1 MGEVAGI
8 ALAVVSGMGLGTF
21 FFGGLWW
28 TIIYATNARRPGL
41 WFVCSLLLRIGI
53 VIIGFYLLLDLS
65 GARWA
70 TLLAGL
76 AGFGLV
82 RTAATWLSSL
92 LQVPGGSEDLKREG
106 NYHGR
111 KPSHAP
117 QP

>member
-1 MGEVAGI
+1 MGEVTGI
-8 ALAVVSGMGLGTF
+8 ALAVVSGMVLGTI

-28 TIIYATNARRPGL
+28 TVIYATKARRPGF
-41 WFVCSLLLRIGI
+41 WFVGSMLLRTGI

-65 GARWA
+65 GSSWVM
-70 TLLAGL
+70 LLAGL

-82 RTAATWLSSL
+82 RIAATRLSSL
-92 LQVPGGSEDLKREG
+92 LQLAGGSEDLKREG

-117 QP
+117 